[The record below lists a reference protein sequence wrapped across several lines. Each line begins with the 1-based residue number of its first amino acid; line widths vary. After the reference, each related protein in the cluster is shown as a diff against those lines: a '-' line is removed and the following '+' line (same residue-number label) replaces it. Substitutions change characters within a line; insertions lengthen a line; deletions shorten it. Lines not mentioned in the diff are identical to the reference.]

1 MPRGR
6 FDQLLAHLLPHLA
19 FIRALTFFLYML
31 LTLFVEVLAVTD
43 GPVVFSSIALGPGA
57 PSHGGDPACSREEII
72 VLFWRR
78 DDTFNEAIEKTH
90 FNINTYYSG
99 KCISD

>member
-1 MPRGR
+1 M
-6 FDQLLAHLLPHLA
+6 
-19 FIRALTFFLYML
+19 
-31 LTLFVEVLAVTD
+31 AVTD
-43 GPVVFSSIALGPGA
+43 GSVVFSSIAVGPGA
-57 PSHGGDPACSREEII
+57 PSHGRDPFACSREEII

-99 KCISD
+99 NVFLIKIKTSKNGK